1 MAFHHEFVVNY
12 VVLYVW
18 GVLLVLLLFLLLLA
32 AFLFLLLVLTEIS
45 DLLYADDL
53 GQLGANFLADLL
65 GLLEPVLHSN
75 FLAIELLNKGE
86 GYLFRFPFEGVDF
99 ADSNFEDIIDKL
111 AEPIGFLDPEVDLV
125 GNYKSWIG
133 GVVPAKI
140 SLFLRI
146 SY

>member
-32 AFLFLLLVLTEIS
+32 ALLLLFLVLAEIS

-75 FLAIELLNKGE
+75 FLAIELLNEGKGT
-86 GYLFRFPFEGVDF
+86 YLGFHSREL
-99 ADSNFEDIIDKL
+99 IL
-111 AEPIGFLDPEVDLV
+111 LTPI
-125 GNYKSWIG
+125 
-133 GVVPAKI
+133 
-140 SLFLRI
+140 LRI
-146 SY
+146 SSISWPNPSVSLTLRLISWATTNPG